1 MTIIGPIRKPQPVLA
16 ECSNDDMLRRTQ
28 CNWSGWVWC
37 PNPSYVMRC
46 PRCNSRIEL
55 PQA

>member
-1 MTIIGPIRKPQPVLA
+1 MTIIGPIRRAAKVLA
-16 ECSNDDMLRRTQ
+16 VCSNDDMLRRTQ
-28 CNWSGWVWC
+28 CNWRGWVWC
-37 PNPSYVMRC
+37 PNPFYVMRC